1 MSRCKIVKGG
11 VCSAKGFRAAGVAA
25 EIKYKGRN
33 DVALIVADAPCAA
46 AAVFTTNKVAAAPV
60 LYDRMILGCEV
71 KEKGEGER
79 RNKPSAVHLASSPSP
94 MIQAILA
101 NSGCANACT
110 GALGL
115 KDAKLSALVTA
126 GELGIDPKHVLV
138 ASTGVIGRPL
148 PMDRLLAG
156 MKAAAKRLGS
166 TPAHGLAAEK
176 AVMTTDT
183 RPKQACATVKIG
195 GKTVTV
201 GGMSKGSGMIEP
213 NMATMLGFITTDA
226 NITAAMLKRA
236 LYLAINRSFNRL
248 VVDGDESTND
258 SEFLLASGKANN
270 QTIKQSNNDF
280 KRFLEALETVC
291 VSLARQ
297 MATDG
302 EGATKFV
309 TVTVKGA
316 RTEKDAERAA
326 RAVAKSPLAKTSW
339 FGRDPNWGRVLAAV
353 GYSGA
358 DVVDM
363 KTEVFYDKVWAFK
376 CGKVA
381 DAAQL
386 KKLEKVLKKDAF
398 EVVVDLHL
406 GKFESSIYTCDF
418 SLDYVHINADYTT

>member
-1 MSRCKIVKGG
+1 MKNLKVIKGG
-11 VCSAKGFRAAGVAA
+11 VCSAKGFRAAGVPA

-33 DVALIVADAPCAA
+33 DVALIVADEPCAA

-60 LYDRMILGCEV
+60 VYDRKVL
-71 KEKGEGER
+71 
-79 RNKPSAVHLASSPSP
+79 SSGRL
-94 MIQAILA
+94 QAILA

-110 GALGL
+110 GEAGL
-115 KDAKLSALVTA
+115 RDAELSALVTA
-126 GELGIDPKHVLV
+126 GELGIDPKLVAV

-148 PMDRLLAG
+148 PMKRLLAG
-156 MKAAAKRLGS
+156 MKVAAKELGR
-166 TPAHGLAAEK
+166 TAAHALAAEK

-183 RPKQACATVKIG
+183 KPKEAAAVCTLG
-195 GKTVTV
+195 GRRVTV

-213 NMATMLGFITTDA
+213 NMATMLGFVTTDA
-226 NITAAMLKRA
+226 AISPTMLRRA
-236 LYLAINRSFNRL
+236 LALAVGRSFNHL

-258 SEFLLASGKANN
+258 SCFVMASGKAGNRE
-270 QTIKQSNNDF
+270 IVKAGADF
-280 KRFLEALETVC
+280 EVFVEALTAVT

-316 RTEKDAERAA
+316 KTAKDAERAA

-358 DVVDM
+358 EVVDM
-363 KTEVFYDKVWAFK
+363 KTEVFYDRVWAFRR
-376 CGKVA
+376 GKVA
-381 DAAQL
+381 DSAQL
-386 KKLEKVLKKDAF
+386 AKLAAVMKKDEF

>member
-1 MSRCKIVKGG
+1 MANFRVVKGG
-11 VCSAKGFRAAGVAA
+11 VTSAKGFRAAGVPA

-33 DVALIVADAPCAA
+33 DVALIVADDPCAA

-60 LYDRMILGCEV
+60 LYDREV
-71 KEKGEGER
+71 V
-79 RNKPSAVHLASSPSP
+79 RNGR
-94 MIQAILA
+94 IQAILA

-110 GALGL
+110 GEEGL

-126 GELGIDPKHVLV
+126 GELGIDPKLVLV
-138 ASTGVIGRPL
+138 ASTGVIGRRI

-156 MKAAAKRLGS
+156 MKAAKVALGR
-166 TPAHGLAAEK
+166 TAAHGLAAEK

-183 RPKQACATVKIG
+183 KPKQAAVACTIG
-195 GKTVTV
+195 GKKVTI

-226 NITAAMLKRA
+226 AVSPRLLKRA
-236 LYLAINRSFNRL
+236 LQLAIGKSFNRL

-258 SEFLLASGKANN
+258 SVFLLASGKAGNRE
-270 QTIKQSNNDF
+270 IAKAGADF
-280 KRFLEALETVC
+280 NVFVEALTAVTT
-291 VSLARQ
+291 SLAKQ

-316 RTEKDAERAA
+316 RSEKEAERAA
-326 RAVAKSPLAKTSW
+326 RAVAKSPLSKTSW

-363 KTEVFYDKVWAFK
+363 KAEVFYDKVWAFRF
-376 CGKVA
+376 GKIA
-381 DAAQL
+381 DEKQLAKLAA
-386 KKLEKVLKKDAF
+386 VMKKDEF
-398 EVVVDLHL
+398 TVTVDLHL
-406 GKFESSIYTCDF
+406 GSAEASIYTCDF

>member
-1 MSRCKIVKGG
+1 MSAVRFITGG

-33 DVALIVADAPCAA
+33 DVALLVADAPCAA
-46 AAVFTTNKVAAAPV
+46 AAVFTTNRVAAAPV
-60 LYDRMILGCEV
+60 LYDREIV
-71 KEKGEGER
+71 KGGK
-79 RNKPSAVHLASSPSP
+79 V
-94 MIQAILA
+94 QAILA

-110 GALGL
+110 GEQGL

-126 GELGIDPKHVLV
+126 GELGIDPRHVLV

-156 MKAAAKRLGS
+156 LKSAKAALGR
-166 TPAHGLAAEK
+166 TAAHGLAAEK

-183 RPKQACATVKIG
+183 RPKEACVTTVIG
-195 GKTVTV
+195 GRKVTV
-201 GGMSKGSGMIEP
+201 GGMAKGSGMIEP
-213 NMATMLGFITTDA
+213 NMATMLGFVTTDA
-226 NITAAMLKRA
+226 AITSAMLRRA
-236 LYLAINRSFNRL
+236 LRLAIAKSFNSL

-258 SEFLLASGKANN
+258 SVFLLASGAAGNAP
-270 QTIKQSNNDF
+270 IARGGADF
-280 KRFLEALETVC
+280 EAFRAALEAVC

-316 RTEKDAERAA
+316 ASEKDAARAA

-358 DVVDM
+358 AVEDM
-363 KTEVFYDKVWAFK
+363 KAEVFYDGVWAFRR
-376 CGKVA
+376 GEVA
-381 DAAQL
+381 DEKQL
-386 KKLEKVLKKDAF
+386 AKLAKVLKKDAF

-406 GKFESSIYTCDF
+406 GNDESSVYTCDL